1 MDRRPSIVRTN
12 IRDVT
17 DTVDAKFARGVDWVE
32 KGYDDRWP
40 ARGQASSRGPSR
52 EYPPLENVSRASRQ
66 REYLRRPDAKERR

>member
-1 MDRRPSIVRTN
+1 MPRGHVHPYNTPDA
-12 IRDVT
+12 T
-17 DTVDAKFARGVDWVE
+17 DMVGPKFARGVDWVE

-66 REYLRRPDAKERR
+66 REYKRRPDAKD